1 PNTMPMALSILGVI
15 IATVLLVV
23 PKAEQPNG
31 DMPAAEIDV
40 SRLKDYKLG
49 QAIAMIA
56 AMLAYAL
63 LLRPLGFIPATIF
76 FLVGCSWILGERRYS
91 LMVSVAVIGTLS
103 IWYLVQEV
111 LGVYLKPLPALL
123 S

>member
-1 PNTMPMALSILGVI
+1 MALSILGVI